1 MSSGRLR
8 IAWLDFARALAIISV
23 VMCHSVESIYTLS
36 PASLATLSTRTNIFA
51 VTAFTFGRIGV
62 PLFLFISGYLLLDRP
77 WDNQACKR
85 FWKTHWLPLFACIE
99 AWIVIYFF
107 FLNYIAKRPAQ
118 PNDLVLEMLFLK
130 KVEMG
135 HYWYMPMIIGF
146 YLFLPVM
153 GAALSRLEP
162 RTVAFPLAAASLC
175 CFVIPIVK
183 PVMALAGMSVKL
195 DPQINVGFA
204 GGVYGIYLILG
215 WCVKKQEFKRIPTV
229 ALACG
234 GIALFVGCVALQH
247 VCHARGVQYNVWY
260 DNGALMLCGLMA
272 FILMSKMPPQWFTNS
287 KPEPHQG
294 DMATPPT
301 AKPSFPRL
309 LCPLVLFLRTI
320 SHALPS
326 PNAIESLHQ
335 ATVPFHALADN
346 RSVSIQL
353 AYLPCGMLAHCQ
365 APCHREKVALPEVT
379 TAGLSS
385 SGVDPAPW
393 WKGILFSNGRLSS
406 FPFDLLVKGVVPH
419 RVGAA

>member
-294 DMATPPT
+294 DMATPPRQQNLLSRVSYVLSYY
-301 AKPSFPRL
+301 SFALYLTHYPVQML
-309 LCPLVLFLRTI
+309 LKASIKQLSLSMPLQTIVLFL
-320 SHALPS
+320 S
-326 PNAIESLHQ
+326 SLLIC
-335 ATVPFHALADN
+335 LAACWLIAKPPVIGK
-346 RSVSIQL
+346 RL
-353 AYLPCGMLAHCQ
+353 LYL
-365 APCHREKVALPEVT
+365 K
-379 TAGLSS
+379 
-385 SGVDPAPW
+385 
-393 WKGILFSNGRLSS
+393 
-406 FPFDLLVKGVVPH
+406 
-419 RVGAA
+419 